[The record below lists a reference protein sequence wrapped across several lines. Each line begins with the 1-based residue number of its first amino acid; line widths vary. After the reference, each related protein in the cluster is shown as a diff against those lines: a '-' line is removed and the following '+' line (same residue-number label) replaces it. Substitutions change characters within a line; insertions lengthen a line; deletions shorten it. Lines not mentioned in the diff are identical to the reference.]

1 MENAPTATRRTREI
15 PRITVYAR
23 HTADCKSRGKG
34 TRYTACGCPKQL
46 CWYTEG
52 KLYRE
57 GCGTDVIAAERAARE
72 KTEYFEK
79 LAKGEEVAPPTRAIA
94 NTRTLS
100 AAIEKFLATKSSSGV
115 TEKHTAKLKFEL
127 QAFAGFTASRGLF
140 NLADITSEDCLDYR
154 NGLQGTQNTN
164 MKKIHRLIGFF
175 KFCVEMDYLKRNPAQ
190 TQAIRIKAS
199 KTATPKAMDTR
210 QLDELFAAIPRMK
223 LSEETRRTV
232 TAVATLMRWSGLA
245 VRDAVTIERAAFQK
259 NGGGFWKL
267 HLYRAKTGHEVVAT
281 LEKEVVEQVFAGANP
296 SGKFLFIDALPE
308 TEKEMDA
315 LAKRWS
321 ALFSKLGEVA
331 DIKNADGSLFHF
343 GSHCL
348 RHSWAAFCL
357 LSGLDVA
364 DVAMLLGDS
373 VEVVADTYSGWIH
386 GRQERLTARL
396 QEALAAR
403 HQKSLSAAGR

>member
-1 MENAPTATRRTREI
+1 MENAPTATRRTRDI

-127 QAFAGFTASRGLF
+127 QAFADFTAARGLF

-154 NGLQGTQNTN
+154 NSLQGTQNTN

-175 KFCVEMDYLKRNPAQ
+175 KFCVEMDYLKKEPRPDSGHSHQGVEDCDAEGDGH
-190 TQAIRIKAS
+190 A
-199 KTATPKAMDTR
+199 ATGRTLRRYSP
-210 QLDELFAAIPRMK
+210 DETERRHAAH
-223 LSEETRRTV
+223 TDRRSDV
-232 TAVATLMRWSGLA
+232 IRWSGLA

-281 LEKEVVEQVFAGANP
+281 LENEVVEQVFAGANP

-403 HQKSLSAAGR
+403 HQKSLSAASS